1 MRAAANEITKYLNFK
16 TRKINDKK
24 ERNWRKRIIEKQK
37 MIHKDL
43 GQIDWWR
50 RNELQNEF
58 AKEKLERVYS
68 VKERNR
74 HSVWRRLERLVVIVA
89 KLERYDNHKR
99 QFKQKLIAWIK
110 LEEKSPGP
118 DGK

>member
-43 GQIDWWR
+43 GQID
-50 RNELQNEF
+50 
-58 AKEKLERVYS
+58 
-68 VKERNR
+68 
-74 HSVWRRLERLVVIVA
+74 
-89 KLERYDNHKR
+89 
-99 QFKQKLIAWIK
+99 
-110 LEEKSPGP
+110 
-118 DGK
+118 